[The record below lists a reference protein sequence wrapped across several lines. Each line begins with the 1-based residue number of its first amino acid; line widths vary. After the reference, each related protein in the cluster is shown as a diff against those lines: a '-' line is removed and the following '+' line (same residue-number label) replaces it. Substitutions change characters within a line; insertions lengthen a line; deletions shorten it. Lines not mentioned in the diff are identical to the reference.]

1 MKKKLF
7 ALLTCAALLTA
18 SLTGCG
24 GGNKPAESAAAP
36 AESTQAEADTK
47 EEETKAEEK
56 AASGDTKIALIT
68 MDSIDQHWVTLN
80 EGAQKAA
87 KDLGVTVTFMSPNTK
102 DDAQQIECVNNAV
115 AGGYQAII
123 VAANGPDAISSALK
137 EAASSGIKIVYVDSP
152 ANVDAEATF
161 STDNEAA
168 GKTAGE
174 EMIKALSDAGITSGK
189 IGIVNVNAAT
199 DSTVKREAG
208 FRSAFEGSDFE
219 LMETQYGEGDAAK
232 SQTIAENYITQGV
245 VGIFGC
251 NEGSTTGTGN
261 AIKASGKSDIIGV
274 GFDKSDAILG
284 LIEDGFLLCTMAQ
297 NPDVMGEEGVK
308 AAVAALNGESLG
320 GKVTDTG
327 VSAIK
332 AGGASSGSGEAAQAD
347 AGAGS
352 DITASKEWKIALIT
366 MDSID
371 QHWVTLN
378 EGAQEMAKELGVSV
392 TFMSP
397 NTKDDAQQIECVN
410 NAVAGN
416 YEAIIVAANG
426 PDAISSALKEAASSG
441 VKIVYVDSPAN
452 VDAEATFSTDN
463 EAAGK
468 TAGEEMMKALK
479 DAGIT
484 SGKIGIVNV
493 NAATDSTV
501 KREAGF
507 RSAFEGSDFE
517 LMETQYGEGDAAKSQ
532 TIAENYITQGVV
544 GIFGCNEGSTTGT
557 GNAIKASGKSDIIGV
572 GFDKSDAIM
581 NLINDG
587 YLLCTMAQNPDVM
600 GKEGVKAAVQAL
612 EGESL
617 GGKVQDTGVSV
628 LTK

>member
-1 MKKKLF
+1 MKRKLIAMLSCV
-7 ALLTCAALLTA
+7 ALAAA
-18 SLTGCG
+18 SIAGCSSS
-24 GGNKPAESAAAP
+24 KPAESAAAP
-36 AESTQAEADTK
+36 AET
-47 EEETKAEEK
+47 TKAAEGSET
-56 AASGDTKIALIT
+56 AAPSGDIKIALIT

-87 KDLGVTVTFMSPNTK
+87 AELGVTVTFMSPNTK

-115 AGGYQAII
+115 AGGYQAIV

-137 EAASSGIKIVYVDSP
+137 EAAGAGVKLVYVDSP

-174 EMIKALSDAGITSGK
+174 EMIKALEAAGITSGK

-199 DSTVKREAG
+199 DSTVKREKG
-208 FRSAFEGSDFE
+208 FRSAFEGKGYE

-261 AIKASGKSDIIGV
+261 AIKASGNANIIGV
-274 GFDKSDAILG
+274 GFDKSDAIMN
-284 LIEDGFLLCTMAQ
+284 LINDGYLLCTMAQ
-297 NPDVMGEEGVK
+297 NPDVMGEDGVK
-308 AAVAALNGESLG
+308 AAVAAIKGESLG

-327 VSAIK
+327 VSVITKDGAQ
-332 AGGASSGSGEAAQAD
+332 AGGAPAAQAAD
-347 AGAGS
+347 
-352 DITASKEWKIALIT
+352 TAEVKASQEWKIALIT

-378 EGAQEMAKELGVSV
+378 EGAQAEAEKLGVTV

-410 NAVAGN
+410 NAVAGG
-416 YEAIIVAANG
+416 YQAIVVAANG
-426 PDAISSALKEAASSG
+426 PDAISSALKEAGSAG
-441 VKIVYVDSPAN
+441 VKLVYVDSPAN

-468 TAGEEMMKALK
+468 TAGEEMIKALEA
-479 DAGIT
+479 AGIT

-501 KREAGF
+501 KREKGF
-507 RSAFEGSDFE
+507 RSAFEGKGYE

-557 GNAIKASGKSDIIGV
+557 GNAIKASGNANIIGV

-600 GKEGVKAAVQAL
+600 GEDGVKAAVAAL
-612 EGESL
+612 EGQDQ
-617 GGKVQDTGVSV
+617 GGKVTDTGVSV
-628 LTK
+628 IKQ

>member
-1 MKKKLF
+1 MKRKLIAMLSCV
-7 ALLTCAALLTA
+7 ALAAA
-18 SLTGCG
+18 SIAGCSSS
-24 GGNKPAESAAAP
+24 KPAESAAAP
-36 AESTQAEADTK
+36 AET
-47 EEETKAEEK
+47 TKAAEGSE
-56 AASGDTKIALIT
+56 AAAPSGDIKIALIT

-87 KDLGVTVTFMSPNTK
+87 AELGVTVTFMSPNTK

-115 AGGYQAII
+115 AGGYQAIV

-137 EAASSGIKIVYVDSP
+137 EAAGAGVKLVYVDSP

-174 EMIKALSDAGITSGK
+174 EMIKALEAAGITSGK

-199 DSTVKREAG
+199 DSTVKREKG
-208 FRSAFEGSDFE
+208 FRSAFEGKGYE

-261 AIKASGKSDIIGV
+261 AIKASGNANIIGV
-274 GFDKSDAILG
+274 GFDKSDAIMN
-284 LIEDGFLLCTMAQ
+284 LINDGYLLCTMAQ
-297 NPDVMGEEGVK
+297 NPDVMGEDGVK
-308 AAVAALNGESLG
+308 AAVAAIKGESLG

-327 VSAIK
+327 VSVITKDGAQ
-332 AGGASSGSGEAAQAD
+332 AGGAPAAPAAD
-347 AGAGS
+347 
-352 DITASKEWKIALIT
+352 TAEVKASQEWKIALIT

-378 EGAQEMAKELGVSV
+378 EGAQAEAEKLGVTV

-410 NAVAGN
+410 NAVAGG
-416 YEAIIVAANG
+416 YQAIVVAANG
-426 PDAISSALKEAASSG
+426 PDAISSALKEAAGAG
-441 VKIVYVDSPAN
+441 VKLVYVDSPAN

-468 TAGEEMMKALK
+468 TAGEEMIKALEA
-479 DAGIT
+479 AGIT

-501 KREAGF
+501 KREKGF
-507 RSAFEGSDFE
+507 RSAFEGKGYE

-557 GNAIKASGKSDIIGV
+557 GNAIKASGNANIIGV

-600 GKEGVKAAVQAL
+600 GEDGVKAAVAAL
-612 EGESL
+612 EGQDQ
-617 GGKVQDTGVSV
+617 GGKVTDTGVSV
-628 LTK
+628 IKK

>member
-1 MKKKLF
+1 MKKKLL
-7 ALLTCAALLTA
+7 AMLSCAALVAA
-18 SLTGCG
+18 SVTGCG
-24 GGNKPAESAAAP
+24 GSKPAETAAAP
-36 AESTQAEADTK
+36 AASEAAADTK
-47 EEETKAEEK
+47 ADE
-56 AASGDTKIALIT
+56 AAPSGDVKIALIT

-87 KDLGVTVTFMSPNTK
+87 AELGVSVTFMSPNTK

-137 EAASSGIKIVYVDSP
+137 EAASSGVKIVYVDSP

-174 EMIKALSDAGITSGK
+174 EMIKGLEAAGITSGK

-208 FRSAFEGSDFE
+208 FRSAFEGKDFE

-274 GFDKSDAILG
+274 GFDKSDAILN
-284 LIEDGFLLCTMAQ
+284 LIDDGYLLCTMAQ

-308 AAVAALNGESLG
+308 AAVKAVNGESLG

-332 AGGASSGSGEAAQAD
+332 AGGSAAAASSNEAV
-347 AGAGS
+347 
-352 DITASKEWKIALIT
+352 TASQEWKIALIT

-378 EGAQEMAKELGVSV
+378 EGAQEAAKELGVSV

-416 YEAIIVAANG
+416 YQAIIVAANG

-468 TAGEEMMKALK
+468 TAGEEMIKALEA
-479 DAGIT
+479 AGTT

-507 RSAFEGSDFE
+507 RSAFEGKDFE

-557 GNAIKASGKSDIIGV
+557 GNAIKASGKSDIVGV

-600 GKEGVKAAVQAL
+600 GKEGVKAAVKAL
-612 EGESL
+612 EGETL
-617 GGKVQDTGVSV
+617 GGAVQDTGVSV